1 MTKGITFGAFDLFH
15 AGHILMLAE
24 AKTVCDYLIVGLQ
37 TDPTLDRPEKNQPI
51 QDIVER
57 QIQLNACTYIDE
69 VVVYQTEKDVMN
81 ILKTFPWDIR
91 IIGEEY
97 KDAAFTGRKET
108 LGRCYFNKRE
118 HQFSSTELRERCKNF

>member
-37 TDPTLDRPEKNQPI
+37 TDPSTDRPEKNKPI

-81 ILKTFPWDIR
+81 I
-91 IIGEEY
+91 
-97 KDAAFTGRKET
+97 
-108 LGRCYFNKRE
+108 
-118 HQFSSTELRERCKNF
+118 

>member
-81 ILKTFPWDIR
+81 ILTTFPWDIR

-97 KDAAFTGRKET
+97 KDAPFTGRKET